1 MRGGSL
7 TLSDAS
13 SVGDT
18 CKEKI
23 MSVDKAKDTSPKKPI
38 TEKKIVEAKPES
50 STKTE
55 NKPDATPKKQGMGEG
70 QKPVSKAYKD
80 NWNDIFGKKKK
91 R

>member
-1 MRGGSL
+1 
-7 TLSDAS
+7 
-13 SVGDT
+13 
-18 CKEKI
+18 
-23 MSVDKAKDTSPKKPI
+23 MSADKAKDTSPKNPI

-50 STKTE
+50 STNPESSTKSE
-55 NKPDATPKKQGMGEG
+55 NKPDATPKKLGMGEG

>member
-1 MRGGSL
+1 
-7 TLSDAS
+7 
-13 SVGDT
+13 
-18 CKEKI
+18 

-38 TEKKIVEAKPES
+38 TEGKIVEAKPES

-55 NKPDATPKKQGMGEG
+55 SKPEATPKKQSMGEG